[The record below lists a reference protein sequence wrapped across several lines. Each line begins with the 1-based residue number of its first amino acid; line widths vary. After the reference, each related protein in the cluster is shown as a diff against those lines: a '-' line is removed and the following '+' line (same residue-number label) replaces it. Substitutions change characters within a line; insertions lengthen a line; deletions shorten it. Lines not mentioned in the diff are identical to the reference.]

1 MPIVNTNS
9 AKMSSQERLRLP
21 HQEMPLSTP
30 EIRITNF
37 DEVPIGYNDEQ
48 AHLEAMRCLQCRKP
62 LCVSACPVGVNI
74 PGFIKLIEEGNIAG
88 AAEVIRQANFLPAA
102 CSRVCPQDKQCQA
115 VCKVGKNHHPVGIG
129 NLERYATD
137 YEREH
142 RKIETSNIR
151 PSTGKK
157 VAIIGSGPAGLTA
170 AYELVLKGHD
180 VTVFEASHRAGGV
193 MVYGIPRFRLPL
205 QIIDDDIQYL
215 ESLGVKFVY
224 NMVIGKILTL
234 DDLLLREGFDAV
246 LVGTGAGL
254 PRMLDI
260 PGANANG
267 VYSANEYLTRI
278 YLMDANKFPDYS
290 TPLYSG
296 KKLAVIGAGNTAMDV
311 LRTAKRLGADVT
323 CYYRRSHDE
332 APARSEEL
340 KHAEQEFINWRWL
353 SNPVE
358 FVVDENNFVKQIR
371 CEQMELSVPD
381 ESGRRKPVPTG
392 KFFTED
398 CDTVVMSLGCSVN
411 PIIPSTDAAIVT
423 NKWGVILVDEVTC
436 QTSKPGVFAAGD
448 AISGG
453 STVILAMGQAKKAA
467 AGIDKFL
474 MGEVEKETV
483 ASTDPYCAEGGL
495 VTGNPIQRDHQKMV
509 SKQSAFLQSL
519 VP

>member
-1 MPIVNTNS
+1 
-9 AKMSSQERLRLP
+9 
-21 HQEMPLSTP
+21 MPLSPP
-30 EIRITNF
+30 EIRVTNF
-37 DEVPIGYNDEQ
+37 DEVPIGYSDEQ
-48 AHLEAMRCLQCRKP
+48 AHLEAMRCLQCGKP
-62 LCVSACPVGVNI
+62 KCVGACPVGVNI
-74 PGFIKLIEEGNIAG
+74 PGFIKLIEEGNIEG

-115 VCKVGKNHHPVGIG
+115 VCKVGQNHPPVGIG
-129 NLERYATD
+129 NLERYAAD
-137 YEREH
+137 YERQH
-142 RKIETSNIR
+142 RKIDISKKR
-151 PSTGKK
+151 PPTGKK
-157 VAIIGSGPAGLTA
+157 IAVVGSGPAGLTA
-170 AYELVLKGHD
+170 AHELIMKGHE
-180 VTVFEASHRAGGV
+180 VIVFEASHRAGGV

-234 DDLLLREGFDAV
+234 DDLQLREGFDAV
-246 LVGTGAGL
+246 LIGTGAGL

-260 PGANANG
+260 PGSNANG

-278 YLMDANKFPDYS
+278 YLMDAHKFPDYS

-323 CYYRRSHDE
+323 CYYRRSRAE

-340 KHAEQEFINWRWL
+340 KHAEQEFINWHWL

-358 FVVDENNFVKQIR
+358 FIVDENNFVKQIR
-371 CEQMELSVPD
+371 CEEMELSAPD
-381 ESGRRKPVPTG
+381 ETGRRKPVPTG

-411 PIIPSTDAAIVT
+411 PIIPSTDAAIRT
-423 NKWGVILVDEVTC
+423 NKWGVIIVNEATC
-436 QTSKPGVFAAGD
+436 QTSKTGVFAAGD
-448 AISGG
+448 AITGG
-453 STVILAMGQAKKAA
+453 STVIQAMGQAKKAA

-474 MGEVEKETV
+474 MGDPVKEPIVPADPDVCVEDNKPSYKEEFEMAV
-483 ASTDPYCAEGGL
+483 LES
-495 VTGNPIQRDHQKMV
+495 V
-509 SKQSAFLQSL
+509 
-519 VP
+519 